1 MGAIPGRAGTIE
13 NQEFGLD
20 GLSLTCLAEMS
31 RRQLIHKT
39 GVQGKS
45 LLLKEVEIWELSP
58 YRQLRFTCPDPQEL
72 LLMSH

>member
-20 GLSLTCLAEMS
+20 GLSLTYLAEMS

-45 LLLKEVEIWELSP
+45 LLKKVEIWELSP